1 MTIQREEIVNSKWM
15 GMNTN
20 VACND
25 VIKCTNVNEIKMI
38 IVYLKL
44 RENLENK
51 RSKTQP
57 QLEATGEW
65 NEKL

>member
-1 MTIQREEIVNSKWM
+1 M

-57 QLEATGEW
+57 
-65 NEKL
+65 